1 MRGSVVFGVLEKQS
15 EPKEQD
21 DVECQE
27 EHERM
32 AGMKR
37 AT

>member
-15 EPKEQD
+15 ESGEQD
-21 DVECQE
+21 DVECQA

-32 AGMKR
+32 AGVKR